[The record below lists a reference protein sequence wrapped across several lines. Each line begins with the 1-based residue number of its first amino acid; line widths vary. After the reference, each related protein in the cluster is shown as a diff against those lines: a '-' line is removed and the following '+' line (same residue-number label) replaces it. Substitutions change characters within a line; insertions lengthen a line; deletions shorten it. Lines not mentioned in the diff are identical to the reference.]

1 MQAPKPEA
9 SEKGDEP
16 LSLLSVF
23 LPLLSLSSLALP
35 LQKGDE
41 PVARRLRVLVEIA
54 WRRVSWGGGVGE
66 AERYACA
73 ERYRY
78 AHARYAHAEEAERH
92 ACGARMRVYSGAAL
106 CPDTSLTSDTS
117 QALPDQPA
125 PYLDLG
131 TSLKSPDHVPQ
142 PEQGWGAAGLGS
154 GPVPYPDSANAP
166 LQGYADPSQVPG
178 QGYMDPGQ
186 VQQGYIDPGQDPQ
199 QGYMGPGP
207 VPQ

>member
-1 MQAPKPEA
+1 M
-9 SEKGDEP
+9 
-16 LSLLSVF
+16 
-23 LPLLSLSSLALP
+23 
-35 LQKGDE
+35 
-41 PVARRLRVLVEIA
+41 
-54 WRRVSWGGGVGE
+54 GE